1 MPELCFLIFPKFQT
15 FQTLGPCNLLDFRV
29 YILRLQVHMY
39 SKREMKHDLI
49 VTAPAIFMRNKS
61 WELLLFS
68 ALSES
73 SPEGEATKATSSCK
87 VSLYPAKITI
97 SSVLIIISNFDTLK
111 KYSLGILSYFHLTI
125 GKITVKLKETW
136 K

>member
-1 MPELCFLIFPKFQT
+1 M
-15 FQTLGPCNLLDFRV
+15 
-29 YILRLQVHMY
+29 HMY

-97 SSVLIIISNFDTLK
+97 SSVLIIIIRNFDTLK
-111 KYSLGILSYFHLTI
+111 KHIHGILSCFDHRQNYR
-125 GKITVKLKETW
+125 
-136 K
+136 